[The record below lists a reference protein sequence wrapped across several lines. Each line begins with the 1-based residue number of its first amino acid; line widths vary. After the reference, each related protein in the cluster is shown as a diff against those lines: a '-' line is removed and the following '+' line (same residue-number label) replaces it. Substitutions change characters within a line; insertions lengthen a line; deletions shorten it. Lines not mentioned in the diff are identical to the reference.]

1 MEGRSHTGDKEVK
14 IAAQLV
20 FVSPQRRISVPEL
33 FLVWKRLLPKEEVS
47 LFGLELTLK
56 TVAVDLE
63 DVLPPVGPVGQPLF
77 WSCWLRFVVL
87 LLLCVAFDWP
97 LCRLLL
103 CFFLLPVLTF
113 CRCRRRSH
121 RLLAAAL

>member
-20 FVSPQRRISVPEL
+20 FVSPRRRISVPEL

-63 DVLPPVGPVGQPLF
+63 DV
-77 WSCWLRFVVL
+77 C
-87 LLLCVAFDWP
+87 D
-97 LCRLLL
+97 
-103 CFFLLPVLTF
+103 
-113 CRCRRRSH
+113 
-121 RLLAAAL
+121 